1 MHGAEQDSQLRI
13 TLLQERASGTFAR
26 VYLAEASS
34 DGGISRIVAVKV
46 LKEQWGGSAD
56 LLART
61 RDEAR
66 LLARLH
72 HKNILRVEG
81 LALIDGQ
88 QAIVM
93 EFVDGVDLKQLI
105 EELAGRGVQIPPRPA
120 YSVALGAASALQ
132 AAHTK
137 VPYGRSEPLAVVH
150 RDLKPSNVMVS
161 REGEVKVLDF
171 GTARFTHEARAART
185 GVMRFGSMKYM
196 SPERRLG
203 DRGEHPSDVY
213 SLGLV
218 LIEMLRGELIS
229 LLPIERTDH
238 DAAIAELISGLSG
251 LGLPNAEWRASLEQM
266 LHRMCHHDPAS
277 RLDAGQVVALLRA
290 FADQAEGPGL
300 ETWAS
305 TEVSRIASAVYGE
318 GDDGAL
324 SGSQVFLRM
333 SAGGAGVGSV
343 GSAPA
348 PSSPAAPRPAEGAGP
363 SGAITR
369 NGPGRFRPTAPPGGS
384 LDGGAPLHQPAPL
397 DDEPTMVQD
406 FGPSTGRGTPGYEH
420 TEPEVEA
427 LEPPWATPPSPA
439 PGPSEE
445 ATGPVRS
452 AALEDE
458 GSWAS
463 TQEPAGV
470 RPAAVSAPGTA
481 ASPSAIQSGRA
492 TDPPPSRTAVPPPPE
507 RVSSHAPAGSPSRSR
522 MMVMGVAGAAALLA
536 LGGGGLAAAVWWMN
550 RASSTDPLSAVASS
564 ADAEAPAPAGGVRV
578 SLVADDDTLQWLK
591 LKDASGAQV
600 LKASPSAETTVP
612 AGAYVLSAKVVGRAA
627 LSAEFTVDGD
637 SAWSCQQGEAGTVA
651 CTEAAGAN
659 LALTP

>member
-1 MHGAEQDSQLRI
+1 MHGAEQDRQLSI

-34 DGGISRIVAVKV
+34 EGDISRIVAVKV
-46 LKEQWGGSAD
+46 LKEQWGASED

-81 LALIDGQ
+81 LAQIEGQ

-105 EELAGRGVQIPPRPA
+105 EELASRGGRIPPRPA

-171 GTARFTHEARAART
+171 GTARFTHEARAAKT

-203 DRGEHPSDVY
+203 DRGEHASDVY
-213 SLGLV
+213 SLGLL
-218 LIEMLRGELIS
+218 LIEMLRGELLP

-238 DAAIAELISGLSG
+238 DATIAELIAGLEG
-251 LGLPNAEWRASLEQM
+251 LGLPNAEWRSSLEQM
-266 LHRMCHHDPAS
+266 LHRMCHHEPSA

-305 TEVSRIASAVYGE
+305 TDVSRIATAVYG
-318 GDDGAL
+318 DDIEGAL
-324 SGSQVFLRM
+324 SGSQVFMRM
-333 SAGGAGVGSV
+333 SAGGAGVG
-343 GSAPA
+343 PA
-348 PSSPAAPRPAEGAGP
+348 SRQASGAAQGASTGP

-369 NGPGRFRPTAPPGGS
+369 NGPGRLRTAAPPGGS
-384 LDGGAPLHQPAPL
+384 LAGGAPLQQPAPL
-397 DDEPTMVQD
+397 DDEPTMVQG
-406 FGPSTGRGTPGYEH
+406 FAPAEGRAPGGYEH
-420 TEPEVEA
+420 TEPEVEP
-427 LEPPWATPPSPA
+427 LEPPWAPAPEAADARFAVGPAPASTGAFSDDGGWSSTPESESTPPPEPA
-439 PGPSEE
+439 QPSSPGPIR
-445 ATGPVRS
+445 G
-452 AALEDE
+452 
-458 GSWAS
+458 
-463 TQEPAGV
+463 
-470 RPAAVSAPGTA
+470 
-481 ASPSAIQSGRA
+481 GRA
-492 TDPPPSRTAVPPPPE
+492 QDRPPGLQAVPPPPE
-507 RVSSHAPAGSPSRSR
+507 RASSHAPGAAPQRSR
-522 MMVMGVAGAAALLA
+522 TMLLGLAGLA
-536 LGGGGLAAAVWWMN
+536 FSLVLFGGGGLAAAFWWMTQTPE
-550 RASSTDPLSAVASS
+550 SSTGGEPAASASAPIEAAPTAGAKLRLSAN
-564 ADAEAPAPAGGVRV
+564 DA
-578 SLVADDDTLQWLK
+578 TLQWLK
-591 LKDASGAQV
+591 LTDAAGDRV
-600 LKASPSAETTVP
+600 LKASPDGDA
-612 AGAYVLSAKVVGRAA
+612 VLAPGTYTLAAKVVGRGAV
-627 LSAEFTVDGD
+627 SAELDVQADSDWTCTV
-637 SAWSCQQGEAGTVA
+637 AEAGAVE
-651 CTEAAGAN
+651 CTSETGST
-659 LALTP
+659 LRLEP